1 LASNTPA
8 SKSEENSLET
18 SEESKLLFQEWDWR
32 TLSLNPLFMHA
43 FYFWR
48 LTLLPLNLKRT
59 LLKLLKK
66 ANSYFKSGTRDG
78 LIPK

>member
-1 LASNTPA
+1 VGRPT
-8 SKSEENSLET
+8 
-18 SEESKLLFQEWDWR
+18 
-32 TLSLNPLFMHA
+32 PLFLHA

-66 ANSYFKSGTRDG
+66 ANSYFRSGTRDG
-78 LIPK
+78 LIPKIAPLYKYINTSSVRRGEREKERVTA